1 VRPTNEQ
8 IARGWD
14 LWREYIDTEGVMSAE
29 EFHGMDIAARVALI
43 KQVFGPEKEIEG
55 EDA

>member
-1 VRPTNEQ
+1 MRHTNEQ
-8 IARGWD
+8 IARDWD
-14 LWREYIDTEGVMSAE
+14 LWRKYIDTEGVMSAE

-43 KQVFGPEKEIEG
+43 EQVFGPEKEIEG